1 MGEIMA
7 KKKEE
12 VKKVVKEVK
21 KKDPEITQDQV
32 NSIWNVIEEIQSNL
46 NNVNDKL
53 TRVLNRMGLEWSK
66 QNKEN
71 QLIMKWKPQ

>member
-1 MGEIMA
+1 MA

-53 TRVLNRMGLEWSK
+53 TRVLNRMGLE
-66 QNKEN
+66 
-71 QLIMKWKPQ
+71 